1 MKRKGK
7 LLLSIMSICVLLS
20 SLYACSDKNSLDE
33 DEEFQGILAE
43 VEDKYEQLEFKDKQ
57 TGKTLSYNLYIP
69 ENYNPNE
76 KYPLILFMPD
86 LRVEKQKT
94 TSDALGLGYG
104 GVIWATEEEQE
115 KHPSFVLVP
124 KYSEKIANDDF
135 ETTDEAEMTVR
146 LLESIKN
153 QYSVDENRL
162 YATGQSMGCMTAM
175 YLNTKYPDLFAAS
188 LFVSGQWD
196 VSEMDEFANEKF
208 FYIVAEGD
216 KKASTGMEE
225 LKQVLEENG
234 ANISSAVW
242 DATWSADEFDTAVQT
257 MLSEGNSINLVKF
270 KSGTVLPE
278 GETEGANEHM
288 SSFDYAY
295 KIEGV
300 RDWLFEQVKE

>member
-1 MKRKGK
+1 MRRKWMN
-7 LLLSIMSICVLLS
+7 LISIMSICFLAL
-20 SLYACSDKNSLDE
+20 SLYGCSKTNSSDE
-33 DEEFQGILAE
+33 DKEFQSILAE
-43 VEDKYEQLEFKDKQ
+43 VEDKYEQLEFEDKE

-76 KYPLILFMPD
+76 QYPLILFMPD
-86 LRVEKQKT
+86 LRVEKQKG
-94 TSDALGLGYG
+94 TSDALSLGYG
-104 GVIWATEEEQE
+104 AVIWATEEEQK
-115 KHPSFVLVP
+115 KHPGFVLVP

-146 LLESIKN
+146 LLDYIKN
-153 QYSVDENRL
+153 QYSIDENRL

-196 VSEMDEFANEKF
+196 VSEMDEFTNEKF

-225 LKQVLEENG
+225 LKQVLEANG
-234 ANISSAVW
+234 AKISSVVW
-242 DATWSADEFDTAVQT
+242 DATWSADEFDTAVHDI
-257 MLSEGNSINLVKF
+257 LSKGNSINFVKF
-270 KSGTVLPE
+270 KSGTVLSE
-278 GETEGANEHM
+278 GKGENEHM

-300 RDWLFEQVKE
+300 RDWLFEQVKQ